1 MKVKTTLLS
10 LIVAV
15 LAAGLSVPTHAAA
28 PRRAGQAAQQSA
40 PRKAAKKEQDT
51 ERRVR
56 MKDLPAPVQQ
66 TVREQS
72 QGATIRG
79 LAQETEAGQTNYEVE
94 LQVNGHTKDVL
105 IDPTGAVVEIEEQVA
120 LASLPP
126 AARAAIERQAGK
138 GKIGVVEAI
147 TKAGAVVAYEAHV
160 RQARKTMEI
169 KVDPNGQAVTP

>member
-10 LIVAV
+10 LIVAA
-15 LAAGLSVPTHAAA
+15 LAAGLSVPTRAAA
-28 PRRAGQAAQQSA
+28 PRRAGQATQQSE
-40 PRKAAKKEQDT
+40 PRKEDKQEQDT

-72 QGATIRG
+72 KGAVIRG

-94 LQVNGHTKDVL
+94 LKINGHTKDVL

-120 LASLPP
+120 LASLPQ
-126 AARAAIERQAGK
+126 AARTAIEQQAGK
-138 GKIGVVEAI
+138 GKIGVVESI

-160 RQARKTMEI
+160 RKAGKTLEI

>member
-1 MKVKTTLLS
+1 MKVKTALLS
-10 LIVAV
+10 LIVAA
-15 LAAGLSVPTHAAA
+15 LAAGLSAPTRAVA
-28 PRRAGQAAQQSA
+28 PRRAGQAAQKSA
-40 PRKAAKKEQDT
+40 PRQEDKKEQDT

-56 MKDLPAPVQQ
+56 MRDLPAPVQQ

-72 QGATIRG
+72 KGAVIRG
-79 LAQETEAGQTNYEVE
+79 LAQETEAGLTNYEVE
-94 LQVNGHTKDVL
+94 LRVNGHTKDVL

-126 AARAAIERQAGK
+126 AARAAIEQQAGK
-138 GKIGVVEAI
+138 GKIGVVESI

-160 RQARKTMEI
+160 RKARKTLEI